1 MGTSALALLFHLE
14 RTAIIRPMANRGST
28 QSTSSDEKGI
38 YLDHASTTPVDPRVL
53 AAMLPYF
60 SKLYGNPSS
69 MHQPGRVNHAAVT
82 EARETIA
89 RCINAQPNEILFTS
103 GGTEADNFA
112 IIGIAHAYRD
122 KGNHIIVSNIEHKA
136 VLDSCKR
143 LEREGFDVTY
153 LPVDRQ
159 GIISIE
165 ELTLAIRPDT
175 TLVSIMYANN
185 EIGSIQ
191 PIQAVS
197 RVLRTSTVAN
207 PMFHCDA
214 SQATGSLPIDV
225 REIGVD
231 AMTIS
236 SSKIYGPKGI
246 GCLFIRSTVDIQPL
260 IVGGGQE
267 RGLRSGTENVASIVG
282 FATALEI
289 SEQMRQTENPRLTE
303 LRDYF
308 LKRLTSEVDDV
319 SVNGSTEHRLP
330 NNVNVSIQGVE
341 GESLLLLLDH
351 YGVYCST
358 GSACSSADL
367 NPSHVLVNIG
377 IPLELAHCSIR
388 FTLGRR
394 TTKNDVDSAMDV
406 IVKSVQRIR
415 SFTSTNYDKR

>member
-1 MGTSALALLFHLE
+1 ME
-14 RTAIIRPMANRGST
+14 NRELT
-28 QSTSSDEKGI
+28 QSTSSDGKGI

-60 SKLYGNPSS
+60 SDLFGNPSS
-69 MHQPGRVNHAAVT
+69 MHQLGRASHAAVT
-82 EARETIA
+82 NARATIA
-89 RCINAQPNEILFTS
+89 QCINAQPNEILFTS

-112 IIGIAHAYRD
+112 IAGIARAYQH
-122 KGNHIIVSNIEHKA
+122 KGKHVIVSSIEHKA

-143 LEREGFDVTY
+143 LEHEGFNVTY
-153 LPVDRQ
+153 LPVDQQ
-159 GIISIE
+159 GIVSVE
-165 ELTLAIRPDT
+165 ELARAIRPDT

-185 EIGSIQ
+185 EVGSIQ
-191 PIQAVS
+191 PIQEVS

-207 PMFHCDA
+207 PIFHCDA
-214 SQATGSLPIDV
+214 SQAAGSLPIDV
-225 REIGVD
+225 QDLGVD

-236 SSKIYGPKGI
+236 SSKIYGPKGT
-246 GCLFIRSTVDIQPL
+246 GCLFVRSTVRIEPL

-308 LKRLTSEVDDV
+308 LELLTSEVNDV
-319 SVNGSTEHRLP
+319 TVNGSTEYRLP

-377 IPLELAHCSIR
+377 IPLELAHCSVR
-388 FTLGRR
+388 FTLGRK
-394 TTKNDVDSAMDV
+394 TTKSDIDTAVEA
-406 IVKSVQRIR
+406 IEKSVQRIR